1 MTTVLLQNLVTETT
15 NFVNVR
21 QESMSHM
28 LKEGDDFLSD
38 LKAIEANLESED
50 LREAECKEKKR
61 ETQCDLE
68 NIEKYLNKWYKK
80 SINYLKTY
88 NAGVS
93 KYLKNV
99 LNNNRFNIDL
109 MDAYTFP
116 LILNSYPFRNILN
129 YKDENGDEKLGYIKQ
144 ENQEEL
150 DKAIILHLLKIG
162 QSEIVREVLG
172 DMKFKEDVFVED
184 SLLDKFKSLN
194 EMVDDIVIR
203 HDISKVL
210 AWFRHKYNETKS
222 VISDLGSSPDSTTY
236 AKREE
241 LEFKFHMLQFCIL
254 LNGKDGK
261 PPFSLDCVLQAYL
274 YSKES
279 FSRFLKDHVGEIS
292 SLMTLLLFKVSGG
305 VDGNNS
311 DEQDFSRRYTVNLL
325 SEFNNKMRLI
335 FTQEKDLN
343 GKSGVALFV
352 GEALSNFEDIHS
364 NQSLFVNLSNEFI
377 ANYCEEL
384 KLSSDSSLFVCMLA
398 GFINL
403 PSFYRYNRIQM
414 KLGKVPFNQSQAE
427 KPFYIENKELGPKN
441 SSSLGTEESEY
452 VAPYSFELPFQLPDS
467 SKFLFHYHPIFICP
481 VSKEQLIPFGMEKD
495 SEENEDQEHNLGRLQ
510 PVVQL
515 RNSHNPV
522 VALVHCNH
530 LVLRDSIWQLS
541 KKGTEVFKCHY
552 CYKRHKYSDVSEA
565 YFIDY

>member
-1 MTTVLLQNLVTETT
+1 MTTLLQNLATETR
-15 NFVNVR
+15 NFANVR
-21 QESMSHM
+21 KESMSNM
-28 LKEGDDFLSD
+28 LKEGDDFLND
-38 LKAIEANLESED
+38 LKAIEATLESDVSKGAAYQEEMSAKKYD
-50 LREAECKEKKR
+50 LG
-61 ETQCDLE
+61 
-68 NIEKYLNKWYKK
+68 NIEKSLNKWYKK
-80 SINYLKTY
+80 SINHLKTY
-88 NAGVS
+88 NTGVS

-99 LNNNRFNIDL
+99 LNNSRFNIDL
-109 MDAYTFP
+109 MDAYTYP
-116 LILNSYPFRNILN
+116 LLLNPYPFRNISH
-129 YKDENGDEKLGYIKQ
+129 YKGENGNEKLGDIKQ

-150 DKAIILHLLKIG
+150 NKAIILHLLKIG
-162 QSEIVREVLG
+162 QSEIVREMLG
-172 DMKFKEDVFVED
+172 DMKFKEDIFVEE

-222 VISDLGSSPDSTTY
+222 LVSDLDSAPDSSTY

-254 LNGKDGK
+254 LNGTEGK
-261 PPFSLDCVLQAYL
+261 PPFSQDCVLQAYL

-292 SLMTLLLFKVSGG
+292 SLMTLLLFKVTGG
-305 VDGNNS
+305 VDRS
-311 DEQDFSRRYTVNLL
+311 TTDEHDFSRRYTVNLL

-335 FTQEKDLN
+335 FAQEKDLN

-364 NQSLFVNLSNEFI
+364 NQSLFINLSNEFI

-414 KLGKVPFNQSQAE
+414 KLGKVPFNQPLAE
-427 KPFYIENKELGPKN
+427 KPSYIENNALGPKN
-441 SSSLGTEESEY
+441 STSFDTEESDY

-481 VSKEQLIPFGMEKD
+481 VSKEQLIPFGMEND
-495 SEENEDQEHNLGRLQ
+495 SEGNEDQEDNLGRLHS
-510 PVVQL
+510 VVQL
-515 RNSHNPV
+515 RSTHNPV

-530 LVLRDSIWQLS
+530 LALRDSIWQLS

-552 CYKRHKYSDVSEA
+552 CYKRHKYSDVTEA